1 MLSPLSKVI
10 RRGFASATDLVRV
23 RRLTGAYKDVVAI
36 ELNQPKKKN
45 ALSIALLD
53 QFDNH
58 LKQLTKDNS
67 IRAAVLQSS

>member
-1 MLSPLSKVI
+1 MLNPLTKVL
-10 RRGFASATDLVRV
+10 RRCFTTGASDLVRV

-53 QFDNH
+53 QVA
-58 LKQLTKDNS
+58 
-67 IRAAVLQSS
+67 IGGCSSTTT